1 MLPFTPKIFNLFT
14 SVSLLNP
21 CQSSFCSHHST
32 ETILV
37 TVTMWWIHVAR
48 FQGSICSPHFF
59 LDISTVFGVVDHP
72 FLKHF
77 LPVSFRASHSPGF
90 PSILAPLQFYSSLPL
105 TVPWTRT
112 LCNLFAFTTLAHP
125 DAWQTLHC
133 WLDES
138 ACLLYNMGYI
148 DIKVRK
154 VGWGHIIEGFES

>member
-1 MLPFTPKIFNLFT
+1 MLPFTAKISNLFT

-37 TVTMWWIHVAR
+37 TVTMSWIHVAR

-59 LDISTVFGVVDHP
+59 LISQQYLMWLIIP

-77 LPVSFRASHSPGF
+77 LPMSFRASHSPGF

-105 TVPWTRT
+105 TVRGMRT
-112 LCNLFAFTTLAHP
+112 LCNLFAFATLAHP
-125 DAWQTLHC
+125 DPW
-133 WLDES
+133 
-138 ACLLYNMGYI
+138 
-148 DIKVRK
+148 
-154 VGWGHIIEGFES
+154 